1 MTFQPFHRSIFRKRG
16 VENRRK
22 YLKKIEELTNR
33 INADLLELRKLQGK
47 INKRTAAHE
56 MYELYQNDRLLFV
69 GTKAYLAKRTGLSLS
84 TINTHCKPGIL
95 MTRRMKLKQR

>member
-1 MTFQPFHRSIFRKRG
+1 VLKIE
-16 VENRRK
+16 END
-22 YLKKIEELTNR
+22 LKKIEELTNR

-84 TINTHCKPGIL
+84 TINNHCKPGYFDDKKNEIK
-95 MTRRMKLKQR
+95 TKIVKIT